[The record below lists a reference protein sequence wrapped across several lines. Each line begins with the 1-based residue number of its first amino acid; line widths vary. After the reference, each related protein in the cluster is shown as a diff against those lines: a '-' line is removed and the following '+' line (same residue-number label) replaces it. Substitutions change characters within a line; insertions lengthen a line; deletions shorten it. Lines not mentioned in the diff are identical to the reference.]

1 MCSGGKRNM
10 MKSQILTEKETEQI
24 RFSILASGSTGNATL
39 VETADQKILID
50 CGLSGKKMEGLFSQI
65 GRSIEDLDA
74 ILITHEHSDHIKGL
88 GVLARKYKLP
98 IYANQKTWN
107 AMNGMIG
114 EVALE
119 QKFEF
124 GMETVKDFGSL
135 QVESFGVSHDAVEPM
150 FYIFHNG
157 NKKFVMITDTGYVS
171 DRMKGHIANA
181 DAYLF
186 ESNHDVEMLR
196 MGRYPWNVK
205 RRILGDE
212 GHVSNEDAGIAM
224 SEVIGDRT
232 KRIYLGH
239 LSKDNNM
246 KDLARMSVSQTL
258 KQEGII
264 VGESLDLFDTD
275 PEQPTDLFT
284 I

>member
-1 MCSGGKRNM
+1 MFAKEI
-10 MKSQILTEKETEQI
+10 KTASQTDEL
-24 RFSILASGSTGNATL
+24 RFSILASGSSGNATL
-39 VETADQKILID
+39 IETANQTILVD
-50 CGLSGKKMEGLFSQI
+50 CGLSGKKIENLFDEV
-65 GRSIEDLDA
+65 GRSMTDVDA
-74 ILITHEHSDHIKGL
+74 ILVTHEHVDHIKGL
-88 GVLARKYKLP
+88 GVLARRYEVP
-98 IYANQKTWN
+98 IYANAKTWA
-107 AMNGMIG
+107 AMEPSIG
-114 EVALE
+114 EINSA
-119 QKFEF
+119 QKFQF
-124 GMETVKDFGSL
+124 DMETVKSFGSL
-135 QVESFGVSHDAVEPM
+135 QVESFGVSHDAAEPM
-150 FYIFHNG
+150 FYIFHSG
-157 NKKFVMITDTGYVS
+157 KKKFVMITDTGYVS

-186 ESNHDVEMLR
+186 ESNHDVGMLR

-224 SEVIGDRT
+224 SEVIGDAT

-258 KQEGII
+258 AGEGII
-264 VGESLDLFDTD
+264 VGEQIELFDTD
-275 PEQPTDLFT
+275 PEIPTPIFS

>member
-1 MCSGGKRNM
+1 MFAKEI
-10 MKSQILTEKETEQI
+10 KTASQTDEL
-24 RFSILASGSTGNATL
+24 RFSILASGSSGNATL
-39 VETADQKILID
+39 IETVNQTILVD
-50 CGLSGKKMEGLFSQI
+50 CGLSGKKIENLFGEV
-65 GRSIEDLDA
+65 GRSMTDVDA
-74 ILITHEHSDHIKGL
+74 ILVTHEHVDHIKGL
-88 GVLARKYKLP
+88 GVLARRYEVP
-98 IYANQKTWN
+98 IYANAKTWA
-107 AMNGMIG
+107 AMEPSIG
-114 EVALE
+114 EINSA
-119 QKFEF
+119 QKFQF
-124 GMETVKDFGSL
+124 DMETVKSFGSL
-135 QVESFGVSHDAVEPM
+135 QVESFGVSHDAAEPM
-150 FYIFHNG
+150 FYIFHSG
-157 NKKFVMITDTGYVS
+157 KKKFVMITDTGYVS

-186 ESNHDVEMLR
+186 ESNHDVGMLR

-224 SEVIGDRT
+224 SEVIGDAT

-258 KQEGII
+258 AGEGII
-264 VGESLDLFDTD
+264 VGEQIELFDTD
-275 PEQPTDLFT
+275 PEIPTPIFS

>member
-1 MCSGGKRNM
+1 MFAKEI
-10 MKSQILTEKETEQI
+10 KTASQTDEL
-24 RFSILASGSTGNATL
+24 RFSILASGSSGNATL
-39 VETADQKILID
+39 IETANQTILVD
-50 CGLSGKKMEGLFSQI
+50 CGLSGKKIENLFGEV
-65 GRSIEDLDA
+65 GRSMTDVDA
-74 ILITHEHSDHIKGL
+74 ILVTHEHVDHIKGL
-88 GVLARKYKLP
+88 GVLARRYEVP
-98 IYANQKTWN
+98 IYANAKTWA
-107 AMNGMIG
+107 AMEPSIG
-114 EVALE
+114 EINSA
-119 QKFEF
+119 QKFQF
-124 GMETVKDFGSL
+124 DMETVRSFGSL
-135 QVESFGVSHDAVEPM
+135 QVESFGVSHDAAEPM
-150 FYIFHNG
+150 FYIFHSG
-157 NKKFVMITDTGYVS
+157 KKKFVMITDTGYVS

-186 ESNHDVEMLR
+186 ESNHDVGMLR

-224 SEVIGDRT
+224 SEVIGDAT

-258 KQEGII
+258 AGEGII
-264 VGESLDLFDTD
+264 VGEQIELFDTD
-275 PEQPTDLFT
+275 PEIPTPIFS

>member
-1 MCSGGKRNM
+1 MFAKEV
-10 MKSQILTEKETEQI
+10 KTASQTDEL
-24 RFSILASGSTGNATL
+24 RFSILASGSSGNATL
-39 VETADQKILID
+39 IETANQTILVD
-50 CGLSGKKMEGLFSQI
+50 CGLSGKKIENLFGEV
-65 GRSIEDLDA
+65 GRSMTDVDA
-74 ILITHEHSDHIKGL
+74 ILVTHEHVDHIKGL
-88 GVLARKYKLP
+88 GVLARRYEVP
-98 IYANQKTWN
+98 IYANAKTWA
-107 AMNGMIG
+107 AMEPSIG
-114 EVALE
+114 EINSA
-119 QKFEF
+119 QKFQF
-124 GMETVKDFGSL
+124 DMETVKSFGSL
-135 QVESFGVSHDAVEPM
+135 QVESFGVSHDAAEPM
-150 FYIFHNG
+150 FYIFHSG
-157 NKKFVMITDTGYVS
+157 KKKFVMITDTGYVS

-186 ESNHDVEMLR
+186 ESNHDVGMLR

-224 SEVIGDRT
+224 SEVIGDAT

-258 KQEGII
+258 AGEGII
-264 VGESLDLFDTD
+264 VGEQIELFDTD
-275 PEQPTDLFT
+275 PEIPTPIFS

>member
-1 MCSGGKRNM
+1 M

-39 VETADQKILID
+39 VETVDQKILID
-50 CGLSGKKMEGLFSQI
+50 CGLSGKKMAELFSQV

-98 IYANQKTWN
+98 IYANQKTWQ

-114 EVALE
+114 EVALD

-124 GMETVKDFGSL
+124 GMETVKSFGSL
-135 QVESFGVSHDAVEPM
+135 QVESFGVSHDAAEPM

-246 KDLARMSVSQTL
+246 KDLARMSVGQTL
-258 KQEGII
+258 RQEGII
-264 VGESLDLFDTD
+264 VGETLDLFDTD
-275 PEQPTDLFT
+275 PEQPTNLFT

>member
-1 MCSGGKRNM
+1 MFA
-10 MKSQILTEKETEQI
+10 KEIKTANQATDQL
-24 RFSILASGSTGNATL
+24 RFSILASGSSGNATL
-39 VETADQKILID
+39 IETADQTILVD
-50 CGLSGKKMEGLFSQI
+50 CGLSGKKIEHLFSEV
-65 GRSIEDLDA
+65 GRSMTDVDA
-74 ILITHEHSDHIKGL
+74 ILVTHEHVDHIKGL
-88 GVLARKYKLP
+88 GVLARRYEVP
-98 IYANQKTWN
+98 VYANAKTWA
-107 AMNGMIG
+107 AMETSIG
-114 EVALE
+114 EINTA
-119 QKFEF
+119 QKFQF
-124 GMETVKDFGSL
+124 DMETVKSFGSL
-135 QVESFGVSHDAVEPM
+135 QVESFGVSHDAAEPM
-150 FYIFHNG
+150 FYIFHSG
-157 NKKFVMITDTGYVS
+157 KKKFVMITDTGYVS

-224 SEVIGDRT
+224 SEVIGDAT

-246 KDLARMSVSQTL
+246 KDLARMAVSQTL
-258 KQEGII
+258 AGEGII
-264 VGESLDLFDTD
+264 VGEQIDLFDTD
-275 PEQPTDLFT
+275 PEIPTPIFT

>member
-1 MCSGGKRNM
+1 MFAKEI
-10 MKSQILTEKETEQI
+10 KTASQTDEL
-24 RFSILASGSTGNATL
+24 RFSILASGSSGNATL
-39 VETADQKILID
+39 IETANQTILVD
-50 CGLSGKKMEGLFSQI
+50 CGLSGKKIENLFGEV
-65 GRSIEDLDA
+65 GRSMTDVDA
-74 ILITHEHSDHIKGL
+74 ILVTHEHVDHIKGL
-88 GVLARKYKLP
+88 GVLARRYEVP
-98 IYANQKTWN
+98 IYANAKTWA
-107 AMNGMIG
+107 AMEPSIG
-114 EVALE
+114 EINNA
-119 QKFEF
+119 QKFQF
-124 GMETVKDFGSL
+124 DMETVKSFGSL
-135 QVESFGVSHDAVEPM
+135 QVESFGVSHDAAEPM
-150 FYIFHNG
+150 FYIFHSG
-157 NKKFVMITDTGYVS
+157 KKKFVMITDTGYVS

-186 ESNHDVEMLR
+186 ESNHDVGMLR

-224 SEVIGDRT
+224 SEVIGDAT

-258 KQEGII
+258 AGEGII
-264 VGESLDLFDTD
+264 VGEQIELFDTD
-275 PEQPTDLFT
+275 PEIPTPIFS

>member
-1 MCSGGKRNM
+1 MFVKEI
-10 MKSQILTEKETEQI
+10 KTASQTDEL
-24 RFSILASGSTGNATL
+24 RFSILASGSSGNATL
-39 VETADQKILID
+39 IETANQTILVD
-50 CGLSGKKMEGLFSQI
+50 CGLSGKKIENLFGEV
-65 GRSIEDLDA
+65 GRSMTDVDA
-74 ILITHEHSDHIKGL
+74 ILVTHEHVDHIKGL
-88 GVLARKYKLP
+88 GVLARRYEVP
-98 IYANQKTWN
+98 IYANAKTWA
-107 AMNGMIG
+107 AMEPSIG
-114 EVALE
+114 EINSA
-119 QKFEF
+119 QKFQF
-124 GMETVKDFGSL
+124 DMETVKSFGSL
-135 QVESFGVSHDAVEPM
+135 QVESFGVSHDAAEPM
-150 FYIFHNG
+150 FYIFHSG
-157 NKKFVMITDTGYVS
+157 KKKFVMITDTGYVS

-186 ESNHDVEMLR
+186 ESNHDVGMLR

-224 SEVIGDRT
+224 SEVIGDAT

-258 KQEGII
+258 AGEGII
-264 VGESLDLFDTD
+264 VGEQIELFDTD
-275 PEQPTDLFT
+275 PEIPTPIFS